1 MAATATYRGGGY
13 LFGDTNVSLSG
24 TSVRNS
30 PLLVACSQYGSTPFL
45 LPYDSQGNDWRLEQS
60 KLYGGVKL
68 FVWSTPQTTAITGT
82 IGLTGDATNAVL
94 WSAWQLSDVDY
105 ETVTSTRTVNK
116 AGGPGGPVQA
126 LAAGVGLSVGF
137 VAATST
143 DTLETWSSS
152 QNLNTPPSI
161 YDSALSSNGVADDGN
176 TSFSVLWSTTEVYD
190 ACSVTVCMRLKRFR
204 PRGRTVLQAS
214 KRAAFR

>member
-13 LFGDTNVSLSG
+13 LFGDTSVSMSG
-24 TSVRNS
+24 TSVRNN

-105 ETVTSTRTVNK
+105 ETVSNASTIVGFGVGSYP
-116 AGGPGGPVQA
+116 AVG
-126 LAAGVGLSVGF
+126 AGVGLSLFIPG
-137 VAATST
+137 
-143 DTLETWSSS
+143 
-152 QNLNTPPSI
+152 
-161 YDSALSSNGVADDGN
+161 
-176 TSFSVLWSTTEVYD
+176 
-190 ACSVTVCMRLKRFR
+190 
-204 PRGRTVLQAS
+204 
-214 KRAAFR
+214 